1 MSTNNKIDNIVWYI
15 HTVNTL
21 NNDKRNKLL
30 LSKFMLFE

>member
-1 MSTNNKIDNIVWYI
+1 MSTKNKIGNTVWHI

-21 NNDKRNKLL
+21 NNNEHNKLL